1 MYSIFVF
8 VYGNPILLI
17 SSLDLSETK
26 PSGLLVNQS
35 SLGCNISPAS
45 GASMFLFRWNFITL
59 RYYSR
64 ATGSLTR
71 PCLKTSL
78 VATGK
83 SEVWVKKWFCKTL
96 QIKFPYKSPVSI
108 ARFTK
113 FKVFKVHKVLCT
125 TQKKIFPLRI
135 SSVNWPNPQ
144 FLVDLVTFTE
154 DVLSEK
160 LHFLCRG
167 D

>member
-1 MYSIFVF
+1 MYIGWNQKMLFEKAPLSFVYEYSILAQCIVYL
-8 VYGNPILLI
+8 YGNPVLLI

-125 TQKKIFPLRI
+125 TQKKF
-135 SSVNWPNPQ
+135 S
-144 FLVDLVTFTE
+144 
-154 DVLSEK
+154 
-160 LHFLCRG
+160 H
-167 D
+167 